1 MEMNAP
7 QPRTKLR
14 ATMARRPTARD
25 LNGESLNYD
34 AEPEPNM
41 RLSRAIAVVLLLHI
55 VAIGGVLAFSLIK
68 DRAPQPLTRGKPGAS
83 GAVIAP
89 AVVTTASPT
98 STPAGSKRSE
108 TAGAPLEKV
117 LSASPAPANAN
128 PATRPPKTTTYVV
141 RPGQTLAR
149 IASDNSVSLGA
160 LIAVND
166 ARITTANLKPG
177 QEIQIPTTAAP
188 KDRILDEAT
197 RLIETSG
204 TPTPATVTPAPA
216 KSPTTLTKTTPP
228 AITVAK
234 AIAVTPAAAPAATL
248 PTKPA
253 ARAAD
258 HAGKTYVVVAGDNP
272 NKLAK
277 KFGVSENALLKANGI
292 EDPRKLRIGQQ
303 LVIPPKKAK

>member
-14 ATMARRPTARD
+14 ATMARRATARD

-68 DRAPQPLTRGKPGAS
+68 DRAPQPLTRAKPDAS

-89 AVVTTASPT
+89 AAVTTASST
-98 STPAGSKRSE
+98 STPVGLKRNE
-108 TAGAPLEKV
+108 TPSSTLEKI
-117 LSASPAPANAN
+117 LSASPAAANAN
-128 PATRPPKTTTYVV
+128 PSTRPPKTTTYVV

-188 KDRILDEAT
+188 KDRVLDEAT

-204 TPTPATVTPAPA
+204 TPTPTKVTPAPA
-216 KSPTTLTKTTPP
+216 KSATTLTKTTPP
-228 AITVAK
+228 VITVAK
-234 AIAVTPAAAPAATL
+234 AIAVTPPAATL
-248 PTKPA
+248 TTKPA
-253 ARAAD
+253 AKAAD
-258 HAGKTYVVVAGDNP
+258 HARKTYVVVAGDNP